1 MKYTIPFR
9 YGMTAVCAMLLAGG
23 CHKKEKDETASA
35 PEVDVAVAYED
46 SVVLHKSFPGTIV
59 ANDNAEVVARV
70 SGQVLE
76 TPFKEGQYVRKG
88 QTLFIIDPAPYRDA
102 AARAEAEL
110 ATAESSYSYASSHYE
125 AMKEALKEDAVSRM
139 EVLQAE
145 SAMNQAAAAIK
156 SAKASLST
164 ARENLGF
171 CTVRAPIS
179 GNVSEI
185 MQTKGNFVNGGAS
198 PVVLTK
204 IFDNNN
210 LSAQFEVSAPL
221 YQTMVAANGG
231 AESAFFSK
239 VPLEFRVPLNNT
251 YHTDLAYQAPSV
263 DQSTGT
269 VMLKGSVTNIDDE
282 LKDGMYVTVSLPYGV
297 SPHAVIVKDASIGN
311 DQLGKYIYVVNDSNR
326 VVYTPVETG
335 ELLNDSLRIITRGVS
350 AGQKYVSKALLTVRN
365 GEPVRPVVND
375 NR

>member
-239 VPLEFRVPLNNT
+239 VPLEFIP
-251 YHTDLAYQAPSV
+251 
-263 DQSTGT
+263 
-269 VMLKGSVTNIDDE
+269 GSVGRPIDRDGDAQRE
-282 LKDGMYVTVSLPYGV
+282 RHKYRRRAERRNVCHGLAPIRSVAPCGDSERRLYRQRPAREIHLRGQRLKPRCLHSCRD
-297 SPHAVIVKDASIGN
+297 
-311 DQLGKYIYVVNDSNR
+311 R
-326 VVYTPVETG
+326 
-335 ELLNDSLRIITRGVS
+335 
-350 AGQKYVSKALLTVRN
+350 
-365 GEPVRPVVND
+365 
-375 NR
+375 